1 MKIFLKAQL
10 SSFIGAMF
18 DYALMIILTEL
29 VGIYYVI
36 STAAGAIFGA
46 LINFSVNRHWT
57 FKALQK
63 KASEQLP
70 KFVLVVVGSILL
82 KTYGTYFITEVFR
95 FDYKISRITIDILVG
110 IFFNFFLQK
119 KWVFKL
125 D

>member
-1 MKIFLKAQL
+1 MKVFLKAQL

-18 DYALMIILTEL
+18 DYAMMIVLTEL
-29 VGIYYVI
+29 VGVYYVI
-36 STAAGAIFGA
+36 STAVGAAFGA
-46 LINFSVNRHWT
+46 LINFTVNRHWT
-57 FKALQK
+57 FKAIQK
-63 KASEQLP
+63 SAYKQLP
-70 KFVLVVVGSILL
+70 KFVLVVIGSILL

-95 FDYKISRITIDILVG
+95 FDYKISRITIDVLVG